1 MKRYQ
6 KMVDLFE
13 CANAAFLKHDKA
25 LFANQVSE
33 RTLCGALMLHIHDI
47 IARDRKFVGYHADVE
62 YNRNKGA
69 IKTIRKTI
77 KGPDF
82 EIIPINCDLIVH
94 SRGEIVEQD
103 NLIAIEMKKTT
114 APRADKEKDRERL
127 IALTKDSFDDVWSFG
142 GKALP
147 EHVCRYVL
155 GVYYEIDYKRKSILI
170 EYYRKGRMVKSRIV
184 DLYTVGMPA
193 EFASASAAVREIY
206 KDIEN
211 YIMSLGDDITRT
223 SLKFYTA
230 FRKSSN
236 FVCAEV
242 FTDHV
247 ILHLKLDPKKFP
259 FEKGFSR
266 DVTKIGHY
274 GTGNVQLRLKT
285 ISDFEKVKPFI
296 RRAYDEN

>member
-1 MKRYQ
+1 MKSYQ
-6 KMVDLFE
+6 EMVDLFE
-13 CANAAFLKHDKA
+13 HANAAFLEHDKA
-25 LFANQVSE
+25 LFSNQVSE

-69 IKTIRKTI
+69 IETTRKTIRGI
-77 KGPDF
+77 DS

-184 DLYTVGMPA
+184 YLYTVGMPA
-193 EFASASAAVREIY
+193 EFASASADVREIY

-247 ILHLKLDPKKFP
+247 ILHFKLDPKKFP

-285 ISDFEKVKPFI
+285 ISDFEKAKPFI
-296 RRAYDEN
+296 RQAYDEN

>member
-1 MKRYQ
+1 MITYQ
-6 KMVDLFE
+6 EMVDLFE
-13 CANAAFLKHDKA
+13 CANAAFLKHDKV
-25 LFANQVSE
+25 LFVNQVSE
-33 RTLCGALMLHIHDI
+33 RTLCGALMLHFHDI
-47 IARDRKFVGYHADVE
+47 ITCNKKLAGYYADVE
-62 YNRNKGA
+62 YNRNKGS

-77 KGPDF
+77 KGPGL

-94 SRGEIVEQD
+94 SRGKIIKQD
-103 NLIAIEMKKTT
+103 NLIAIEMKKAT
-114 APRADKEKDRERL
+114 ATNACKEKDRERL
-127 IALTKDSFDDVWSFG
+127 IALTKDSFDDIWSFD
-142 GKALP
+142 GKTLP

-155 GVYYEIDYKRKSILI
+155 GVYYEINYKLKSILI

-184 DLYTVGMPA
+184 DLCAVCKSA
-193 EFASASAAVREIY
+193 KLASASAAVREIY
-206 KDIEN
+206 EDIEN
-211 YIMSLGDDITRT
+211 YIMSLGDDIMQT

-247 ILHLKLDPKKFP
+247 ILHLKLDSKKFP

-274 GTGNVQLRLKT
+274 GTGNVELRIKT
-285 ISDFEKVKPFI
+285 ISDFEKAKPFI
-296 RRAYDEN
+296 RRAYDAN